1 MGIAIPQVITP
12 SKASGAQLI
21 DGSLKFDGSSEYLKR
36 TPSSSGDRRTYT
48 FSCWIKRTKLV
59 NCGSSGQEIFRAG
72 DSALSAMNFAPS
84 DGPCDA
90 LSFKADQ
97 GGVSP
102 GSATNAVF
110 RDFSTFFHVV
120 YRIDTTQA
128 TAADRVRVYV
138 NGVEQTWHTTN
149 YPTQNQELKFNQ
161 SGQPHYIGGTEYFA
175 GHMSQ
180 AYLIDGQS
188 LGPENFGFTDPL
200 TNTWKPKKYTGTFTG
215 TNTFYLPFDGNSPI
229 GKDQSGNGND
239 WTPVNFGGSVALDNP
254 QVSGARPILNT
265 TQGGT
270 QAGVGVF
277 GSKENKTYTVT
288 YADDGGGNK
297 YYIDGVKQATLTGLI
312 RGATYTFN
320 TVALGATHPFR
331 LSATSAHGTE
341 YTNGVKAVTGA
352 ATTIT
357 IPHNAPDTLYYYC
370 TAHSGMGSSIT
381 GITTNAK
388 LADQYASNC
397 VLALPLVGVAND
409 VSVSVACTSSTRA
422 VSASGNAAAANESS
436 NFYGGSFEFDGS
448 GDYLDVTESDNCF
461 DFGTGDFTIELW
473 ALLENNNDLI
483 GTANNSA
490 FLGSGKSGWV
500 IRRFDEGIKFNYQS
514 SGSWIFENT
523 FGSEGARDKWNHIA
537 ITREGNK
544 IRCFSNGVQQG
555 SDYTNTTDITST
567 EGYCRI
573 GGGYGSTSLLVDGYI
588 QDVRIYKGVA
598 KYTSDFVVPSPSPN
612 ILPDTPSGVANS
624 SKLAKI
630 TSGAVRFDG
639 SADHIIGGT
648 SSDFSLGTGNFT
660 IEGFIYPTNSSG
672 TQGIMGIGNAVTPAC
687 QIFYNVSNSQKVR
700 FNVTDGTAIESTGI
714 APVNA
719 WSHFAVVREGTGSNE
734 TKVYINGKLEAQG
747 TISTNL
753 TETTLQ
759 IGRPNT
765 SSGTEYFK
773 GFISNFR
780 VIKGTALYTS
790 SFTPPT
796 TPLTNVTNTKLLCC
810 QSNISA
816 NLATVSPA
824 TFSNDG
830 RFYSR
835 EMSFSPEV
843 LSNVRGNDKAFTG
856 QVPNNASSTSNNP
869 ASLTVSFS
877 SNLTSVTSL
886 RIFSGSNS
894 SSAYINGASGSTV
907 SITASS
913 WTDLTSLATG
923 ASGTISSIT
932 VLTGG
937 DNAQLAAVE
946 VNGCIL
952 VDGIQGKAL
961 LRSGSGSAGPQ
972 VTSFNPFVNDIE
984 AVRGQETEYC
994 TMNPLSNA
1002 QGVTLSDGNLKCTWP
1017 SDGDGESVAGTIAI
1031 PMGIPG
1037 KFYWELDVTAG
1048 TGGGLDFGIVRSD
1061 QTSWM
1066 DGTQSNRLYNH
1077 PEFSGLLG
1085 NSGSIRSK
1093 TGTDSDVSNYL
1104 SATANGS
1111 RQTFMVCVDALEGK
1125 LWIGKDGVW
1134 GNNGGIGNPALGLN
1148 PGASNLYTDTSFSY
1162 LPVMMGASDSGT
1174 STTFWNFGQKP
1185 FKFPPPDGF
1194 QPLNDANVRPA
1205 KVISRPDQYVSI
1217 TTWTGDGND
1226 NRNITLMD
1234 GFDLLWYKQ
1243 RSSTQY
1249 HYLEDTIR
1257 GASRSL
1263 FSNANTGQ
1271 SGVDS
1276 TKVKSFTKDGIV
1288 VGTDGAINQNT
1299 EKYVAWTWKAGGRK
1313 NTFNVDD
1320 VGYASASDAGLDG
1333 GSINPTGA
1341 SVGTKQGFSM
1351 ITITTPS
1358 AGAYTVSHGLTKAP
1372 DFIIYRIY
1380 DQAMSWYVWHQAY
1393 GAANK
1398 YMLLNSTTDTGS
1410 GTYVFNNTLP
1420 TASVITDYS
1429 SNSLHHNE
1437 GRAMLYY
1444 SWHDVPGLQKFGSY
1458 VANGAADGIFVELG
1472 FRPALVW
1479 IKSESFTNSYTNW
1492 DINDSVRDTY
1502 NPADATLAANLSDT
1516 ENSGNI
1522 GTQKIDFLSNGFKIR
1537 QEPTSSSKNTDG
1549 ETYIYCAWAEAPSVD
1564 LFGGGANAR

>member
-1 MGIAIPQVITP
+1 MNQPSAQV
-12 SKASGAQLI
+12 I
-21 DGSLKFDGSSEYLKR
+21 DGSLKFDGSKSNKLTK
-36 TPSSSGDRRTYT
+36 TFGSSSNRTSWTWSGWVKKGANDKSDDQCLFGAYNANNDTDWFEFGFGGSGDHSPVDKFYWTT
-48 FSCWIKRTKLV
+48 HSTT
-59 NCGSSGQEIFRAG
+59 SGTTAIFR
-72 DSALSAMNFAPS
+72 DNSAWYHCLVTYDGSNIKVYINSSLRLTSSKTGNLAINANFLHS
-84 DGPCDA
+84 IGMGPK
-90 LSFKADQ
+90 SS
-97 GGVSP
+97 SP
-102 GSATNAVF
+102 RPFFGS
-110 RDFSTFFHVV
+110 
-120 YRIDTTQA
+120 
-128 TAADRVRVYV
+128 
-138 NGVEQTWHTTN
+138 
-149 YPTQNQELKFNQ
+149 
-161 SGQPHYIGGTEYFA
+161 
-175 GHMSQ
+175 MSQ
-180 AYLIDGQS
+180 VYLIDGQALTPS
-188 LGPENFGFTDPL
+188 YFGFTDGL
-200 TNTWKPKKYTGTFTG
+200 TNTWKPKKYTGTFG
-215 TNTFYLPFDGNSPI
+215 TNGFYLPMDGNSPI
-229 GKDQSGNGND
+229 GKDQSGKGND
-239 WTPVNFGGSVALDNP
+239 FTPVNFGGSVELDK
-254 QVSGARPILNT
+254 STGARPILNT

-270 QAGVGVF
+270 QAGIGVF
-277 GSKENKTYTVT
+277 GSNENKIYTVT

-397 VLALPLVGVAND
+397 VLALPLVGAAND

-422 VSASGNAAAANESS
+422 VSASGNAAAASESS

-700 FNVTDGTAIESTGI
+700 FNVTDGTAIESTGT

-765 SSGTEYFK
+765 SSGSEYFK

-780 VIKGTALYTS
+780 VIKGTAQYTS
-790 SFTPPT
+790 NFTPPT
-796 TPLTNVTNTKLLCC
+796 APLTNVTNTKLLCC

-835 EMSFSPEV
+835 EMSFSPEA

-907 SITASS
+907 SITASN

-932 VLTGG
+932 ILTGG

-961 LRSGSGSAGPQ
+961 LRYGSGSGGPQ

-994 TMNPLSNA
+994 TMNPLTNVH
-1002 QGVTLSDGNLKCTWP
+1002 GVTLSDGNLKCTWP

-1066 DGTQSNRLYNH
+1066 DGV
-1077 PEFSGLLG
+1077 
-1085 NSGSIRSK
+1085 I
-1093 TGTDSDVSNYL
+1093 
-1104 SATANGS
+1104 
-1111 RQTFMVCVDALEGK
+1111 LEIK
-1125 LWIGKDGVW
+1125 QE
-1134 GNNGGIGNPALGLN
+1134 
-1148 PGASNLYTDTSFSY
+1148 
-1162 LPVMMGASDSGT
+1162 
-1174 STTFWNFGQKP
+1174 ST
-1185 FKFPPPDGF
+1185 
-1194 QPLNDANVRPA
+1194 R
-1205 KVISRPDQYVSI
+1205 
-1217 TTWTGDGND
+1217 
-1226 NRNITLMD
+1226 M
-1234 GFDLLWYKQ
+1234 
-1243 RSSTQY
+1243 
-1249 HYLEDTIR
+1249 
-1257 GASRSL
+1257 
-1263 FSNANTGQ
+1263 
-1271 SGVDS
+1271 
-1276 TKVKSFTKDGIV
+1276 
-1288 VGTDGAINQNT
+1288 
-1299 EKYVAWTWKAGGRK
+1299 
-1313 NTFNVDD
+1313 
-1320 VGYASASDAGLDG
+1320 
-1333 GSINPTGA
+1333 
-1341 SVGTKQGFSM
+1341 
-1351 ITITTPS
+1351 
-1358 AGAYTVSHGLTKAP
+1358 
-1372 DFIIYRIY
+1372 
-1380 DQAMSWYVWHQAY
+1380 
-1393 GAANK
+1393 
-1398 YMLLNSTTDTGS
+1398 
-1410 GTYVFNNTLP
+1410 
-1420 TASVITDYS
+1420 
-1429 SNSLHHNE
+1429 
-1437 GRAMLYY
+1437 
-1444 SWHDVPGLQKFGSY
+1444 
-1458 VANGAADGIFVELG
+1458 
-1472 FRPALVW
+1472 
-1479 IKSESFTNSYTNW
+1479 
-1492 DINDSVRDTY
+1492 
-1502 NPADATLAANLSDT
+1502 
-1516 ENSGNI
+1516 
-1522 GTQKIDFLSNGFKIR
+1522 
-1537 QEPTSSSKNTDG
+1537 
-1549 ETYIYCAWAEAPSVD
+1549 
-1564 LFGGGANAR
+1564 